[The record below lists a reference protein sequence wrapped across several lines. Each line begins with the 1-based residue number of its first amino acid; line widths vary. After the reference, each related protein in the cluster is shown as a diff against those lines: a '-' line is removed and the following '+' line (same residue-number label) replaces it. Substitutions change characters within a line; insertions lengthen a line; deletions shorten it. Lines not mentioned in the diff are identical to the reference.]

1 MADTAHLKCVTDQ
14 SVCGFKSHSPQS
26 KICKVC
32 NKDKSLDQYFKGRAT
47 CKQCCYDKKAERL
60 QKTKGKRII
69 LAHNINMYG
78 SKLRCKR
85 CCNLLDP
92 DQFKDSIH
100 CLSGKRSVCRTC
112 TRIRYKAAR
121 SNRYYRNK
129 GNKSHGTKQAAPI
142 PTEETTH
149 STEGNSVTSQL
160 QEKEI
165 D

>member
-129 GNKSHGTKQAAPI
+129 GKKSHGTKQAAPV

-149 STEGNSVTSQL
+149 PTEGNSVTSQL